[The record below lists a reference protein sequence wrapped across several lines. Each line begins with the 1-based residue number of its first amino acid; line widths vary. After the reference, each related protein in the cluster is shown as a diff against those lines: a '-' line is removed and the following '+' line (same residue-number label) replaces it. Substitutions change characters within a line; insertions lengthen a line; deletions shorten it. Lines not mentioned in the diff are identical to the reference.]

1 MMRFVWEKTKMES
14 FSFKDLA
21 SAFIVL
27 FAIIDVAGSLPVF
40 IDLKNK
46 KRLFSPVKASFFSF
60 VILLAFFF
68 AGEGILRLFNVDVSS
83 FAVAGSLVIFVI
95 ACEMTFGWE
104 LFKTDNPNGST
115 TIIPVIF
122 PLLAGPGAFTTLL
135 ALKAEFSSIAI
146 LTALTLNMFIVF
158 IVLQN
163 VSRVEKI
170 IGSGGIYVLRKFFG
184 IILLAISVK
193 LFAGNITF
201 LL

>member
-1 MMRFVWEKTKMES
+1 MGS
-14 FSFKDLA
+14 FNLKDLA

-27 FAIIDVAGSLPVF
+27 FAIIDVTGSLPIF

-46 KRLFSPVKASFFSF
+46 NRTFSPFKASLFSFL
-60 VILLAFFF
+60 ILLGFFF
-68 AGEGILRLFNVDVSS
+68 AGEGILRLFNVDASS
-83 FAVAGSLVIFVI
+83 FAIAGSLVIFVI

-104 LFKTDNPNGST
+104 LFKMDNPTGSA

-135 ALKAEFSSIAI
+135 ALKAEFSSIVIIA
-146 LTALTLNMFIVF
+146 ALTLNMIFVF
-158 IVLQN
+158 FVLKN
-163 VSRVEKI
+163 VFRVEKL
-170 IGSGGIYVLRKFFG
+170 IGTGGIYVLRKFFG

-193 LFAGNITF
+193 LFIGNITS

>member
-1 MMRFVWEKTKMES
+1 MDS
-14 FSFKDLA
+14 FDLKGLA

-27 FAIIDVAGSLPVF
+27 FAIIDVTGSLPIF

-46 KRLFSPVKASFFSF
+46 NRSFSPVKASLFSF

-68 AGEGILRLFNVDVSS
+68 AGEGILQLFNVDVSS

-104 LFKTDNPNGST
+104 LFKMDNPSGSA
-115 TIIPVIF
+115 TIIPISF
-122 PLLAGPGAFTTLL
+122 PLLAGPGAFTALL
-135 ALKAEFSSIAI
+135 ALKAEFSSIVIIA
-146 LTALTLNMFIVF
+146 ALTLNMIIVF
-158 IVLQN
+158 FVLKN
-163 VSRVEKI
+163 VFRVEKL
-170 IGSGGIYVLRKFFG
+170 IGPGGIYILRKLFG

-193 LFAGNITF
+193 LFAGNITS